1 MVDGDGMG
9 VSLIQSNASGFG
21 SLIFEPATGINLH
34 NRGLGFSLEPG
45 HPAEYGPGRRPPHT
59 LCPALVTDP
68 DGALRAVLGT
78 QGGDGQPVVLLQ
90 VLARLLHAGQTPAET
105 IGSPRFVLQGSGQGF
120 DTWTDPG
127 GPRLA
132 VENNA
137 PAAWFTGLGRR
148 GHDVVVRP
156 AFEHAFGH
164 ANLIYVDPRGMLSGA
179 ADPRARIAAAS
190 GY

>member
-1 MVDGDGMG
+1 MATAWACR
-9 VSLIQSNASGFG
+9 SSSRTRRASAVY
-21 SLIFEPATGINLH
+21 IFEPSTGINLH

-59 LCPALVTDP
+59 LCPALVTEP
-68 DGALRAVLGT
+68 GGALRAVLGT

-90 VLARLLHAGQTPAET
+90 VLARLLQAGQTPGET

-120 DTWTDPG
+120 DTWTNSG

-132 VENNA
+132 IEDNA
-137 PAAWFTGLGRR
+137 PDGWFTGLGRR
-148 GHDVVVRP
+148 GHDVAVRP

-164 ANLIYVDPRGMLSGA
+164 ANLIDVDPRGVLGGA
-179 ADPRARIAAAS
+179 ADPRARIAAAA